1 MTEAASEPAPREPV
15 FPPSASASA
24 SAEASPLPFDAVF
37 MAAPL
42 PASVSRWS
50 DGRLL
55 AVNEAWLRL
64 TGLSREE
71 AIGRT
76 TLELGHWLNV
86 AARDRFLSDLST
98 ANELQVLQLKGGM
111 AHRVRMHATALDAS
125 PEKLVM
131 VQITEATREHEVE
144 TALERS
150 NEALRQA
157 NVELQQRVE
166 LHEAIEKLARVGH
179 WTNAEL
185 EEHVHWSPG
194 LHEIADVPLQY
205 PLRRAVG
212 RGGIHPDDLP
222 AWLEARAALDSREV
236 EFRWLRP
243 DGRQRWF
250 RTRISQTSVAGN
262 SQTDFGVVQDI
273 TPEREASEQL
283 VRHLDLLQN
292 MAQRVPGMM
301 FKSKLTPEGKTAI
314 LYVND
319 AAREMLEVEP
329 SVLQGDA
336 RVLFQRVHADD
347 RPTVIDSL
355 SSSARDLSVWRQTYR
370 VDLPRRGLRWY
381 HVEAVPQREPDG
393 SVIWHGY
400 TSDVTEA
407 RLAAQRVEQQQK
419 MLEAV
424 SRAQAVFI
432 ETEDKRGAFE
442 SLLDAFIQLT
452 NSGYG
457 FVGEVLYDVNDKP
470 YLKTHAITDIS
481 WDDESRRMYTEQ
493 LDAGMTF
500 SNLRTLF
507 GRAMASGQ
515 AVIANDPRN
524 DPRAAGMPQGHPPMD
539 AFMGIPLAV
548 GDRLVAMVGLA
559 NQPGGYSETD
569 IEFLQPL
576 LGAVR
581 QLVLA
586 WRSFQ
591 ERRRTRNQLQ
601 ATSTLL
607 AEKSEALQA
616 TLDSIS
622 QGLTKVDAQGRI
634 LFYNRR
640 TLELL
645 DLPDELM
652 ARRPT
657 HEEMVR
663 FQLDRGDFGDRM
675 QLVEPFA
682 RRYLEVLD
690 PGVLPDHYWRKTK
703 DGRTLEI
710 RSRTLP
716 DGGVVRTFTDVTS
729 YISTQEALREER
741 QRLAWVLDATRPGIW
756 ETNLTD
762 LTLTINERWAEMLG
776 HTLQELEP
784 ITYDTWRGRVH
795 PDDLAKAN
803 AVRERHLS
811 GELPFY
817 DCDLRLKHKDGHWVW
832 INTRGRVHQR
842 DHDDRALYMS
852 GTHLD
857 ISERVAA
864 QEQIHALNASLE
876 QRVRERTAE
885 LERTMRDMETISYS
899 IAHDLRA
906 PLRSVNGFAQVIVE
920 EEGDRLSEAGRQMFE
935 RIARSSRNMGQM
947 ITDMLELLRV
957 VQVELDARPVRMA
970 DLAGAVAEALA
981 PQVPVARISVGE
993 LPDALG
999 DATLLRQ
1006 VLSNLLDNALKY
1018 SRHQSEPQVWVG
1030 FDEASGAYFVRDNGM
1045 GFDMGRAAKLFGLFQ
1060 RLHAGT
1066 DVPGMGVG
1074 LAIVSRIIERHNGSI
1089 WAESAPGQGA
1099 CFWFRVPRA

>member
-1 MTEAASEPAPREPV
+1 MSEAASESAQSGPV
-15 FPPSASASA
+15 PQTAQAA
-24 SAEASPLPFDAVF
+24 ALGNHLPFEALF
-37 MAAPL
+37 LAAPL
-42 PASVSRWS
+42 PASVSRWH

-55 AVNEAWLRL
+55 AVNEAWLSI
-64 TGLSREE
+64 TGLSREQ

-76 TLELGHWLNV
+76 TVELGHWRSASERNH
-86 AARDRFLSDLST
+86 FLVTMPGPDDV
-98 ANELQVLQLKGGM
+98 QVLCLKDGH
-111 AHRVRMHATALDAS
+111 AHRVRLHATVLDAA
-125 PEKLVM
+125 PEKLLLVYF
-131 VQITEATREHEVE
+131 TETTREFEVE
-144 TALERS
+144 TALVETNAALER
-150 NEALRQA
+150 A
-157 NVELQQRVE
+157 NLDLQRRVE
-166 LHEAIEKLARVGH
+166 LHAAIEKLARVGH
-179 WTNAEL
+179 WTNAENDEEVVWSLGLYEITGL
-185 EEHVHWSPG
+185 EPG
-194 LHEIADVPLQY
+194 ERI
-205 PLRRAVG
+205 RRTTG
-212 RGGIHPDDLP
+212 RSGIHPDDKP
-222 AWLEARAALDSREV
+222 AWLAARSAKDGREV
-236 EFRWLRP
+236 EFRWVRP
-243 DGRQRWF
+243 DGAQRWM
-250 RTRISQTSVAGN
+250 RTRIGQTSVAGN
-262 SQTDFGVVQDI
+262 PQTDFGVVQDI
-273 TPEREASEQL
+273 TAEREAAEKLAEQL
-283 VRHLDLLQN
+283 KLLQ
-292 MAQRVPGMM
+292 AIAARVPGMM
-301 FKSKLTPEGKTAI
+301 YQARLSPEGQSTI
-314 LYVND
+314 TYVNEV
-319 AAREMLEVEP
+319 AREMLEVEP
-329 SVLQGDA
+329 LALQRDA
-336 RVLFQRVHADD
+336 RILFERVHPDD
-347 RPTVIDSL
+347 RSAVMASL
-355 SSSARDLSVWRQTYR
+355 SVSARDLTYWRQSYR
-370 VDLPRRGLRWY
+370 VDLPVGGQRWY
-381 HVEAVPQREPDG
+381 SVEAVPQRQPDG
-393 SVIWHGY
+393 SVIWHGF

-407 RLAAQRVEQQQK
+407 RLASQRVERQQR

-424 SRAQAVFI
+424 RQAQAVFI
-432 ETEDKRGAFE
+432 ETEDKRSAFE
-442 SLLDAFIQLT
+442 SLLDAFLQLT
-452 NSGYG
+452 GSGYG
-457 FVGEVLYDVNDKP
+457 FVGEVLYDVHDKP
-470 YLKTHAITDIS
+470 YLKTHAITNIS

-500 SNLRTLF
+500 SNLKTLF
-507 GRAMASGQ
+507 GRAMSSGQ
-515 AVIANDPRN
+515 PVIANDPRR
-524 DPRAAGMPQGHPPMD
+524 DLRAGGMPAGHPGMD
-539 AFMGIPLAV
+539 AFLGIPLAV

-559 NQPGGYSETD
+559 NQPDGYSEAD

-591 ERRRTRNQLQ
+591 ERRRTRNQLE

-616 TLDSIS
+616 TLDSIT
-622 QGLTKVDAQGRI
+622 QGLTKIDAQGRV

-640 TLELL
+640 VLEIL
-645 DLPDELM
+645 DLPEELM
-652 ARRPT
+652 ATRPT
-657 HEEMVR
+657 LDEVLV
-663 FQLDRGDFGDRM
+663 FQRQRGDFGTHLE
-675 QLVEPFA
+675 LVDPHA
-682 RRYLEVLD
+682 RRHLEQ
-690 PGVLPDHYWRKTK
+690 PETSALPDHYWRKTK

-716 DGGVVRTFTDVTS
+716 DGGVVRTFNDVTS

-756 ETNLTD
+756 ETNLTN

-784 ITYDTWRGRVH
+784 ITYETWRGRVH
-795 PDDLAKAN
+795 PDDLARAN
-803 AVRERHLS
+803 AVRDRHLK

-842 DHDDRALYMS
+842 DNDDRALYMS

-920 EEGDRLSEAGRQMFE
+920 EEADRLSEAGRQMFE

-957 VQVELDARPVRMA
+957 VQVELDARPVCMSE
-970 DLAGAVAEALA
+970 LASAVADSLA
-981 PQVPVARISVGE
+981 PQVPEARIGVSE
-993 LPDALG
+993 MPDALG

-1018 SRHQSEPQVWVG
+1018 SRHQSQPQVWVG
-1030 FDEASGAYFVRDNGM
+1030 FDNVSGAYFVRDNGM

-1074 LAIVSRIIERHNGSI
+1074 LAIVARIIERHNGSI

-1099 CFWFRVPRA
+1099 CFWFRVPLA

>member
-1 MTEAASEPAPREPV
+1 MPEAASE
-15 FPPSASASA
+15 SAQTGQVPKSAQA
-24 SAEASPLPFDAVF
+24 AAEGYNLPFEALF

-42 PASVSRWS
+42 PASVSRWH

-55 AVNEAWLRL
+55 AVNDAWLSI
-64 TGLSREE
+64 TGLSREA

-76 TLELGHWLNV
+76 TVELGHWRNASERDQFLV
-86 AARDRFLSDLST
+86 AMPGPDD
-98 ANELQVLQLKGGM
+98 LQVLCLKDGH
-111 AHRVRMHATALDAS
+111 AHRVRMHATVLDAV
-125 PEKLVM
+125 PEKLLLVYF
-131 VQITEATREHEVE
+131 TETTREFEAE
-144 TALERS
+144 TALVETNAALER
-150 NEALRQA
+150 A
-157 NVELQQRVE
+157 NLDLQRRVE
-166 LHEAIEKLARVGH
+166 LHAAIEKMARVGH
-179 WTNAEL
+179 WTNAENEEEVAWSLGLYEITGL
-185 EEHVHWSPG
+185 EPG
-194 LHEIADVPLQY
+194 ERI
-205 PLRRAVG
+205 RRTTG
-212 RGGIHPDDLP
+212 RSGIHADDKP
-222 AWLEARAALDSREV
+222 AWLAARAAKDGREV

-243 DGRQRWF
+243 DGAQRWM
-250 RTRISQTSVAGN
+250 RTRIGQTSVAGN
-262 SQTDFGVVQDI
+262 PQTDFGVVQDI
-273 TPEREASEQL
+273 TAEREAAEKLAEQL
-283 VRHLDLLQN
+283 KLLQ
-292 MAQRVPGMM
+292 AIAARVPGMM
-301 FKSKLTPEGKTAI
+301 YQARLSPAGQSTIT
-314 LYVND
+314 YVND
-319 AAREMLEVEP
+319 VAREMLEVEP
-329 SVLQGDA
+329 FALQRDA
-336 RVLFQRVHADD
+336 RILFERVHPDD
-347 RPTVIDSL
+347 RSAVMASL
-355 SSSARDLSVWRQTYR
+355 GASARDLTYWRQSYR
-370 VDLPRRGLRWY
+370 VDLPRRGQRWY
-381 HVEAVPQREPDG
+381 SVEAVPKREPDG
-393 SVIWHGY
+393 SVIWHGF

-407 RLAAQRVEQQQK
+407 RLAAQRVERQQR
-419 MLEAV
+419 MVEAV
-424 SRAQAVFI
+424 RQAQTVFI
-432 ETEDKRGAFE
+432 ETEDKRRAFE
-442 SLLDAFIQLT
+442 SLLDAFLQLT
-452 NSGYG
+452 GSGYG
-457 FVGEVLYDVNDKP
+457 FVGEVLYDVHDKP
-470 YLKTHAITDIS
+470 YLKTHAITNIS
-481 WDDESRRMYTEQ
+481 WDAESRRMYTDQ

-500 SNLRTLF
+500 SNLKTLF
-507 GRAMASGQ
+507 GRAMSSGQ
-515 AVIANDPRN
+515 PVIANDPRR
-524 DPRAAGMPQGHPPMD
+524 DSRAGGMPAGHPAMD
-539 AFMGIPLAV
+539 AFLGIPLAV

-559 NQPGGYSETD
+559 NQPDGYSEDD

-591 ERRRTRNQLQ
+591 ERKRTRNQLE

-640 TLELL
+640 ALELL
-645 DLPDELM
+645 DLPEELM
-652 ARRPT
+652 AKRPT
-657 HEEMVR
+657 HEEVVR
-663 FQLDRGDFGDRM
+663 FQRERGDFGDQL

-682 RRYLEVLD
+682 RRYLEVID
-690 PGVLPDHYWRKTK
+690 PVVLPDHYWRKTK

-776 HTLQELEP
+776 HTLAELEP
-784 ITYDTWRGRVH
+784 ITYDTWQGRVH
-795 PDDLAKAN
+795 PEDLLKAN
-803 AVRERHLS
+803 EARDRHLR

-842 DHDDRALYMS
+842 DSDDRALYMS

-876 QRVRERTAE
+876 QRVHERTAE
-885 LERTMRDMETISYS
+885 LERTMRDMEAISYS

-906 PLRSVNGFAQVIVE
+906 PLRSVNGFAQVIAE
-920 EEGDRLSEAGRQMFE
+920 EEGDRLSDGGRQMFE
-935 RIARSSRNMGQM
+935 RIARASRNMGQM

-957 VQVELDARPVRMA
+957 VQVELDAQPVCMA
-970 DLAGAVAEALA
+970 DLAGAVADALA
-981 PQVPVARISVGE
+981 PQAPEARIEVGA
-993 LPDALG
+993 LPKALG

-1018 SRHQSEPQVWVG
+1018 SRHQSEPKVVVG
-1030 FDEASGAYFVRDNGM
+1030 FDANTGAYFVRDNGM
-1045 GFDMGRAAKLFGLFQ
+1045 GFDMARANKLFGLFQ
-1060 RLHAGT
+1060 RLHAGI

-1074 LAIVSRIIERHNGSI
+1074 LAIVARIIERHGGSI

-1099 CFWFRVPRA
+1099 CFWFRVPQA

>member
-1 MTEAASEPAPREPV
+1 MSEAASEPDSGKQV
-15 FPPSASASA
+15 FPPFASASA
-24 SAEASPLPFDAVF
+24 GASILPFDAIF

-42 PASVSRWS
+42 PASVSRWQ

-55 AVNEAWLRL
+55 AVNDAWVAI

-76 TLELGHWLNV
+76 TVELGHWRGMV
-86 AARDRFLSDLST
+86 ERDRFLRDLPGPDDV
-98 ANELQVLQLKGGM
+98 QVLHFKDGH
-111 AHRVRMHATALDAS
+111 AHRVRMHATALEAT
-125 PEKLVM
+125 PEKLLLVYF
-131 VQITEATREHEVE
+131 TETTRELEAE
-144 TALERS
+144 AALAQSNTALK
-150 NEALRQA
+150 QA

-166 LHEAIEKLARVGH
+166 LHIAIEKLARVGH
-179 WTNAEL
+179 WMNGEVG
-185 EEHVHWSPG
+185 EHVQWSPG
-194 LHEIADVPLQY
+194 LFDIAGVTYQNPVP
-205 PLRRAVG
+205 REVG
-212 RGGIHPDDLP
+212 RGGVHPDDMP

-243 DGRQRWF
+243 DGQLRWF
-250 RTRISQTSVAGN
+250 RTRLSQTSVAGN
-262 SQTDFGVVQDI
+262 PKVDFGVVQDI
-273 TPEREASEQL
+273 TTERQATEQL
-283 VRHLDLLQN
+283 ARQLDLLQN
-292 MAQRVPGMM
+292 IAQRVPGMV
-301 FKSKLTPEGKTAI
+301 FQAKLSPDGRSTI

-319 AAREMLEVEP
+319 AAREMLGVEP
-329 SVLQGDA
+329 KALQSDA
-336 RVLFQRVHADD
+336 RILFQRVHADD
-347 RPTVIDSL
+347 RADVIASL
-355 SSSARDLSVWRQTYR
+355 DASARELTFWRQTYR
-370 VDLPRRGLRWY
+370 VDLPERGLRWY
-381 HVEAVPQREPDG
+381 RVEAVPQREPDG
-393 SVIWHGY
+393 SVIWHGF

-407 RLAAQRVEQQQK
+407 RLAAQRVEQQQR

-424 SRAQAVFI
+424 RRAQAVFI

-442 SLLDAFIQLT
+442 GLLDAFIQLT

-457 FVGEVLYDVNDKP
+457 FVGEVLYDVNDRP
-470 YLKTHAITDIS
+470 YLRTHAITNIA
-481 WDDESRRMYTEQ
+481 WDEASRRLYEDQ

-500 SNLRTLF
+500 SNLKTLF
-507 GRAMASGQ
+507 GRALSTGLP
-515 AVIANDPRN
+515 VIANDPRT
-524 DPRAAGMPQGHPPMD
+524 DSRAAGMPKGHPPMD
-539 AFMGIPLAV
+539 AFLGIPLAV

-559 NQPGGYSETD
+559 NQSEGYSESD

-586 WRSFQ
+586 WRGLQ
-591 ERRRTRNQLQ
+591 ERKRTRNQLE
-601 ATSTLL
+601 ATSSLL

-616 TLDSIS
+616 TLDSIT
-622 QGLTKVDAQGRI
+622 QGLTKIDAQGRV

-640 TLELL
+640 VLEIL
-645 DLPDELM
+645 DLPEELM
-652 ARRPT
+652 ATRPT
-657 HEEMVR
+657 LDEVLV
-663 FQLDRGDFGDRM
+663 FQRQRGDFGPHLE
-675 QLVEPFA
+675 LVDPLA
-682 RRYLEVLD
+682 RRHLEQ
-690 PGVLPDHYWRKTK
+690 PETSALPDHYWRKTR
-703 DGRTLEI
+703 DGRTIEI

-716 DGGVVRTFTDVTS
+716 DGGIVRTFTDVTS

-756 ETNLTD
+756 ETD
-762 LTLTINERWAEMLG
+762 LSGRTLTINERWAEMLG
-776 HTLQELEP
+776 HTLTELEP
-784 ITYDTWRGRVH
+784 VTYDTWESRVH
-795 PDDLAKAN
+795 PDDLVKAN
-803 AVRERHLS
+803 AARDRHLS

-842 DHDDRALYMS
+842 DSDERALYMS

-876 QRVRERTAE
+876 QRVHERTAE
-885 LERTMRDMETISYS
+885 LERTMRDMEAISYS

-906 PLRSVNGFAQVIVE
+906 PLRSVNGFAQVIAE
-920 EEGDRLSEAGRQMFE
+920 EEGERLSENGRQMFE

-957 VQVELDARPVRMA
+957 VQVELDAQPVRMSE
-970 DLAGAVAEALA
+970 LVSAVADSLA
-981 PQVPVARISVGE
+981 PQVPEARIEVGD

-1018 SRHQSEPQVWVG
+1018 SRHQSEPMVIVG
-1030 FDEASGAYFVRDNGM
+1030 FDGGASAYFVRDNGM
-1045 GFDMGRAAKLFGLFQ
+1045 GFDMARANKLFGLFQ

-1074 LAIVSRIIERHNGSI
+1074 LAIVARIIERHGGTI

-1099 CFWFRVPRA
+1099 CFWFRLPRA

>member
-1 MTEAASEPAPREPV
+1 
-15 FPPSASASA
+15 
-24 SAEASPLPFDAVF
+24 

-42 PASVSRWS
+42 PASVSRWH

-55 AVNEAWLRL
+55 AVNDAWVAI

-76 TLELGHWLNV
+76 TVELGHWRGTGE
-86 AARDRFLSDLST
+86 RDRFLHDLPGPDDV
-98 ANELQVLQLKGGM
+98 QVLHFKGGH

-125 PEKLVM
+125 PEKLLLVYF
-131 VQITEATREHEVE
+131 TETTREQEAE
-144 TALERS
+144 AALAES
-150 NEALRQA
+150 NAALKRA

-166 LHEAIEKLARVGH
+166 LHIAIEKLARVGH
-179 WTNAEL
+179 WMNREIDD
-185 EEHVHWSPG
+185 HVQWSPG
-194 LHEIADVPLQY
+194 LYDITGVVYQHPVSRQ
-205 PLRRAVG
+205 VG
-212 RGGIHPDDLP
+212 RGGIHPDDMP

-236 EFRWLRP
+236 EFRWQRP
-243 DGRQRWF
+243 DGEQRWF
-250 RTRISQTSVAGN
+250 RTRLSQTSVAGN
-262 SQTDFGVVQDI
+262 PQTAFGVVQDI
-273 TPEREASEQL
+273 TAERQATEQL
-283 VRHLDLLQN
+283 ARQLDLLQN
-292 MAQRVPGMM
+292 IAQRVPGMM
-301 FKSKLTPEGKTAI
+301 YKSKLTADGKSAI

-319 AAREMLEVEP
+319 AAREMLGVEP
-329 SVLQGDA
+329 QELQRDA
-336 RVLFQRVHADD
+336 RILFQRVHAED
-347 RPTVIDSL
+347 RAAVIASL
-355 SSSARDLSVWRQTYR
+355 DISARELTFWRQTYR
-370 VDLPRRGLRWY
+370 VDLPDRGLRWY
-381 HVEAVPQREPDG
+381 RVEAVPQREPDG
-393 SVIWHGY
+393 SVIWHGF

-407 RLAAQRVEQQQK
+407 RLAAQRVEQQQR

-424 SRAQAVFI
+424 RRAQAVFI

-442 SLLDAFIQLT
+442 GLLDAFIQLT
-452 NSGYG
+452 GSGYG

-470 YLKTHAITDIS
+470 YLRTHAITNIA
-481 WDDESRRMYTEQ
+481 WDETSRRLYEDQ

-500 SNLRTLF
+500 SNLKTLF
-507 GRAMASGQ
+507 GRALSSGLP
-515 AVIANDPRN
+515 VIANDPRN
-524 DPRAAGMPQGHPPMD
+524 DPRAAGMPKGHPPMD
-539 AFMGIPLAV
+539 AFLGIPLAV

-559 NQPGGYSETD
+559 NQAEGYSEAD

-586 WRSFQ
+586 WRGLQ
-591 ERRRTRNQLQ
+591 ERKRTRNQLE
-601 ATSTLL
+601 ATSALL
-607 AEKSEALQA
+607 AEKSAALQA

-622 QGLTKVDAQGRI
+622 QGLTKVSADGQI

-652 ARRPT
+652 AKRPT
-657 HEEMVR
+657 HEEMVN
-663 FQLDRGDFGDRM
+663 FQRDRGDFGE
-675 QLVEPFA
+675 QLQWIDPAA
-682 RRYLEVLD
+682 RRYLDGQSAPVA
-690 PGVLPDHYWRKTK
+690 LPDHYWRKTR

-710 RSRTLP
+710 RSRWLA

-756 ETNLTD
+756 ETNLSE
-762 LTLTINERWAEMLG
+762 LTLRINERWAEMLG
-776 HTLQELEP
+776 FTLAELEP
-784 ITYDTWRGRVH
+784 VTYDTWRSRVH
-795 PDDLAKAN
+795 PDDLVKADV
-803 AVRERHLS
+803 VRDRHLS

-817 DCDLRLKHKDGHWVW
+817 DCDLRLKHKNGHWVW

-842 DHDDRALYMS
+842 DSDDRALYMS

-864 QEQIHALNASLE
+864 QEQIQALNASLE

-885 LERTMRDMETISYS
+885 LERTMRDMEAISYS

-920 EEGDRLSEAGRQMFE
+920 EEGDRLSENGRQLFE

-970 DLAGAVAEALA
+970 ELAGAVADALA
-981 PQVPVARISVGE
+981 PQVPKARIEVGD

-1018 SRHQSEPQVWVG
+1018 SRHQSEPMVIVG
-1030 FDEASGAYFVRDNGM
+1030 FDAEAGAYFVRDNGM
-1045 GFDMGRAAKLFGLFQ
+1045 GFDMTRANKLFGLFQ

-1074 LAIVSRIIERHNGSI
+1074 LAIVARIIERHGGSI

>member
-1 MTEAASEPAPREPV
+1 MSEAAPAPAPGEPV
-15 FPPSASASA
+15 FPPPASASA
-24 SAEASPLPFDAVF
+24 GASLLPFDAIF

-42 PASVSRWS
+42 PASVSRWH

-55 AVNEAWLRL
+55 AVNDAWVAI

-76 TLELGHWLNV
+76 TVELGHWRGTGE
-86 AARDRFLSDLST
+86 RDRFLLNLPSPD
-98 ANELQVLQLKGGM
+98 EVQVLHFKDGH
-111 AHRVRMHATALDAS
+111 AHRVRMHASALDAVS
-125 PEKLVM
+125 EKLLLVYF
-131 VQITEATREHEVE
+131 TETTREQEAEV
-144 TALERS
+144 ALAQS
-150 NEALRQA
+150 NEALKQA
-157 NVELQQRVE
+157 NVALQQRVE
-166 LHEAIEKLARVGH
+166 LHIAIEKLARVGH
-179 WTNAEL
+179 WMIGEIA
-185 EEHVHWSPG
+185 EHVQWSPG
-194 LHEIADVPLQY
+194 MYDITGVAYQHPVSRE
-205 PLRRAVG
+205 VG
-212 RGGIHPDDLP
+212 RGGIHPDDMP

-243 DGRQRWF
+243 DGQQRWF
-250 RTRISQTSVAGN
+250 RTRLSQTSVAGN
-262 SQTDFGVVQDI
+262 PQTDFGVVQDI
-273 TPEREASEQL
+273 TAERQATEQL
-283 VRHLDLLQN
+283 ARQLDLLQN
-292 MAQRVPGMM
+292 IAQRVPGMM
-301 FKSKLTPEGKTAI
+301 FQAKLTPEGRSTI

-319 AAREMLEVEP
+319 AAREMLGVEP
-329 SVLQGDA
+329 EALQSDA
-336 RVLFQRVHADD
+336 RILFQRVHADD
-347 RPTVIDSL
+347 RAEVIASL
-355 SSSARDLSVWRQTYR
+355 ATSARELSYWRQTYR
-370 VDLPRRGLRWY
+370 VDLPDRGLRWY
-381 HVEAVPQREPDG
+381 RVEAVPQREPDG
-393 SVIWHGY
+393 SVIWHGF
-400 TSDVTEA
+400 TADVTDA
-407 RLAAQRVEQQQK
+407 RLAAQRVERQQR

-424 SRAQAVFI
+424 RRAQAVFI
-432 ETEDKRGAFE
+432 ETEEKRTAFE
-442 SLLDAFIQLT
+442 GLLDAFIQLT
-452 NSGYG
+452 SSGYG

-470 YLKTHAITDIS
+470 YLRTHAITNIA
-481 WDDESRRMYTEQ
+481 WDEMSRRMYTDQ

-500 SNLRTLF
+500 SNLKTLF
-507 GRAMASGQ
+507 GHALSTGLP
-515 AVIANDPRN
+515 VIANHPRS
-524 DPRAAGMPQGHPPMD
+524 DPRAAGMPKGHPPMD
-539 AFMGIPLAV
+539 AFLGIPLAV

-559 NQPGGYSETD
+559 NQPEGYSEAD

-586 WRSFQ
+586 WRSLQ
-591 ERRRTRNQLQ
+591 ERKRTRNQLE
-601 ATSTLL
+601 ATSALL
-607 AEKSEALQA
+607 AEKSAALQA
-616 TLDSIS
+616 TLDSIT
-622 QGLTKVDAQGRI
+622 QGLTKIDAQGRV

-640 TLELL
+640 VLELL

-652 ARRPT
+652 SRRPSLND
-657 HEEMVR
+657 VLS
-663 FQLDRGDFGDRM
+663 FQRERGDFGPDLE
-675 QLVEPFA
+675 LVEPAA
-682 RRYLEVLD
+682 RRYLEQ
-690 PGVLPDHYWRKTK
+690 PESGVLPDHYWRKTK

-710 RSRTLP
+710 RSRTLA
-716 DGGVVRTFTDVTS
+716 DGGVVRTFNDVTS

-756 ETNLTD
+756 ETNLSE
-762 LTLTINERWAEMLG
+762 LTLSINERWAEMLG
-776 HTLQELEP
+776 YTLAELEP
-784 ITYDTWRGRVH
+784 VTYETWRSRVH
-795 PDDLAKAN
+795 PDDLVKADV
-803 AVRERHLS
+803 VRDRHVS

-842 DHDDRALYMS
+842 DSDDRALYMS

-885 LERTMRDMETISYS
+885 LERTMRDMEAISYS

-920 EEGDRLSEAGRQMFE
+920 EEGDRLSESGRQLFE

-957 VQVELDARPVRMA
+957 VQVELDAQPVCMA
-970 DLAGAVAEALA
+970 DLASAVADSLA
-981 PQVPVARISVGE
+981 PQVPEARIEVGA

-1018 SRHQSEPQVWVG
+1018 SRHQSEPMVMVG
-1030 FDEASGAYFVRDNGM
+1030 FDAAASAYFVRDNGM
-1045 GFDMGRAAKLFGLFQ
+1045 GFDMARANKLFGLFQ

-1074 LAIVSRIIERHNGSI
+1074 LAIVARIIERHGGSI